1 MAYTSRSVNPEVRII
16 DGGTVTNTHNMAWAF
31 RIQHHQLLEDI
42 RQLDCSPAFR
52 EANFA
57 EVSYSDPE
65 GGLQVMYRVKRDGFI
80 LLARKF
86 TGEKAE
92 QVLHAYIEAF
102 NRLDENLKQLETYD
116 KNPFLTMSPL
126 DLMKMQASIEAE
138 RRILRR
144 ANH

>member
-1 MAYTSRSVNPEVRII
+1 MAL
-16 DGGTVTNTHNMAWAF
+16 AF
-31 RIQHHQLLEDI
+31 HIQHHQLLEDI

-65 GGLQVMYRVKRDGFI
+65 GVLQVMYRVKRDGFI

-144 ANH
+144 AN